1 MFQPMLVSSRNR
13 AWAMWRAPAAPT
25 SFRLKTILGVAAIAA
40 VLLAILIWSGLSF
53 LRASQEDEF
62 VRRAHTTATLFAT
75 TVKDAVLATDTAALE
90 SFVKETFKN
99 TDVAYVRVTG
109 QFGEVLAQGGGA
121 EALVRPFRVDV
132 HVDDVPDGVFDAA
145 LEIRQAGVVYRRVEL
160 GLRPVRFTPC
170 WARPAA
176 RAPASPRS
184 KCCSPGYSP
193 SSWAVTSRARSRD
206 CGRARGAWPRAIWI
220 TGSPCRART
229 NSARPR
235 HSTSWRNVCAR
246 SILNWKAGSRR
257 GVRRSLCTPSRK
269 SRQPQAPARGR
280 GAAPQA
286 GAAAELI
293 AEIQQ
298 TRSQLTQSEK
308 MASIGSLAAGVAHEI
323 NNPVG
328 YIGTNLGALIKYLRE
343 FNRLLDA
350 YEAIEAQLPPDNAAL
365 QRLGALKVEINLEYL
380 RADTE
385 SLVQESQEGVTRIKR
400 IVQDLKEFSHPDEGE
415 WQQADL
421 HKGLDSTL
429 NIVHHE
435 LKYKAELVKEYGELP
450 PVECQPAA
458 LNQVFMNL
466 LVNAA
471 QAIKDFGK
479 ITLRTGVADDWV
491 YVAVTDNGQGIAPD
505 HLPRLFDPFFTT
517 KPVGKGT
524 GLGLSVSYGIVK
536 KHHGRIEVESQP
548 GSGTT
553 FRVWLPVQQARA
565 EPAVQQRVV
574 G

>member
-1 MFQPMLVSSRNR
+1 M
-13 AWAMWRAPAAPT
+13 
-25 SFRLKTILGVAAIAA
+25 
-40 VLLAILIWSGLSF
+40 
-53 LRASQEDEF
+53 
-62 VRRAHTTATLFAT
+62 
-75 TVKDAVLATDTAALE
+75 
-90 SFVKETFKN
+90 
-99 TDVAYVRVTG
+99 
-109 QFGEVLAQGGGA
+109 
-121 EALVRPFRVDV
+121 
-132 HVDDVPDGVFDAA
+132 
-145 LEIRQAGVVYRRVEL
+145 
-160 GLRPVRFTPC
+160 
-170 WARPAA
+170 
-176 RAPASPRS
+176 
-184 KCCSPGYSP
+184 
-193 SSWAVTSRARSRD
+193 
-206 CGRARGAWPRAIWI
+206 
-220 TGSPCRART
+220 
-229 NSARPR
+229 
-235 HSTSWRNVCAR
+235 
-246 SILNWKAGSRR
+246 
-257 GVRRSLCTPSRK
+257 
-269 SRQPQAPARGR
+269 
-280 GAAPQA
+280 
-286 GAAAELI
+286 I